1 MAKSKLKAKK
11 RSTLGKTS
19 TKALRRVGNIP
30 AVIYG
35 KGKETVPLELD
46 PKDVKK
52 AFDTD
57 AGRNTLIDIEIEGGE
72 KKEKKLSILRDIQM
86 DNITNTALHLDFL
99 ELDLKEK
106 IEVKVPLVFTGRAQ
120 GVKEGGILEEMIR
133 EIGIICLP
141 GDIPDNI
148 EHDVTELELDE
159 GVQIKDLALPDG
171 VEVTG
176 NPDDTVAMV
185 HVPRVMIIETPTAA
199 EGEEEG
205 EEGVEGVEG
214 EEGAEGAEG
223 EAAEASEDKAEGSEG
238 EG

>member
-1 MAKSKLKAKK
+1 MAKSILKAKK
-11 RSTLGKTS
+11 RETLGKTS
-19 TKALRRVGNIP
+19 TKALRREGNIP

-35 KGKETVPLELD
+35 KGKEAVPLEVD
-46 PKDVKK
+46 PKEVRK

-57 AGRNTLIDIEIEGGE
+57 AGRNTLIDIEIEGGD

-86 DNITNTALHLDFL
+86 DTLTNTALHLDFI
-99 ELDLKEK
+99 ELDLKEE

-148 EHDVTELELDE
+148 EHDVTELQLDE
-159 GVQIKDLALPDG
+159 GVQIKDLVLPEG
-171 VEVTG
+171 VEATG
-176 NPDDTVAMV
+176 NPDDTVAAV
-185 HVPRVMIIETPTAA
+185 HVPRAMVIETPTAA
-199 EGEEEG
+199 DGEEVEGEEVEG
-205 EEGVEGVEG
+205 EEGVE
-214 EEGAEGAEG
+214 AAEG
-223 EAAEASEDKAEGSEG
+223 EATEGSGEQAESSEG